1 MGQGYPTPFEAPCTG
16 TPGRP
21 VVRKISTLLSAS
33 KMRELRHRTSKPALD
48 GLQCALFGFG
58 LFSLSLFFSPPSDCS
73 FLSSTMT
80 WAPCPHGVRTR
91 GKKSSLR
98 FCTSYLGTQKEFCAQ
113 STSSQNPSSKS
124 SETANGETGCVFSP
138 CLSVGGPA
146 CPAIMGLRIIL
157 TT

>member
-91 GKKSSLR
+91 GKKSLLYDFAPLIWVHRRNSARSQPPLR
-98 FCTSYLGTQKEFCAQ
+98 IPAARVPRRPTVRPG
-113 STSSQNPSSKS
+113 
-124 SETANGETGCVFSP
+124 VFSALVSLWGVP
-138 CLSVGGPA
+138 PVL
-146 CPAIMGLRIIL
+146 L
-157 TT
+157 